1 MNKDHFDLLKSE
13 VIVDDSFIEKS
24 FFFLTNHN
32 IDIADRRLGLF
43 SVDDI

>member
-24 FFFLTNHN
+24 FFFFTNHN
-32 IDIADRRLGLF
+32 IDIADRR
-43 SVDDI
+43 

>member
-24 FFFLTNHN
+24 FFFLQ
-32 IDIADRRLGLF
+32 II
-43 SVDDI
+43 I